1 VLSASLMALNSAF
14 WRRFAYRYAAVVIK
28 LIPDINSPS
37 GKNCLHTSSINC
49 VVSRLT
55 CILYIILCCT
65 DHVLG
70 TDTCVTN
77 MCTESS
83 GTIAVFLTDTTPG
96 CSGNADNYLVSKC
109 GVGYSGTTCDI
120 DCGSIYSWSGSY
132 WEAQGCSILGNLCG
146 AQGECDSS
154 VSNVCLEAPPP
165 TPSPAPSPTSSSK
178 HLPAG
183 AIVGGVCSFIVV
195 CILIIGCIHLG
206 GGGDGGGGGGGGG
219 GSTFNP
225 LEHEG
230 HVRGG
235 GGHNNHDDWPSTTY
249 PQQPWHPNF
258 PFKRDDTMPLKP
270 LDQR

>member
-1 VLSASLMALNSAF
+1 
-14 WRRFAYRYAAVVIK
+14 
-28 LIPDINSPS
+28 
-37 GKNCLHTSSINC
+37 
-49 VVSRLT
+49 
-55 CILYIILCCT
+55 
-65 DHVLG
+65 
-70 TDTCVTN
+70 

-146 AQGECDSS
+146 AQ
-154 VSNVCLEAPPP
+154 
-165 TPSPAPSPTSSSK
+165 
-178 HLPAG
+178 G